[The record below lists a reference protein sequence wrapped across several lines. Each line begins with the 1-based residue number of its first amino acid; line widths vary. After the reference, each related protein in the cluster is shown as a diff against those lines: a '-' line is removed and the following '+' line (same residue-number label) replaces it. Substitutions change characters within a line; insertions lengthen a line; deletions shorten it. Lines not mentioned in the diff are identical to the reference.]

1 MILDTVRLIES
12 DTVDT
17 TLNRNNTN
25 LKKSK
30 ETEICDNSDH

>member
-17 TLNRNNTN
+17 TQNCNNTN
-25 LKKSK
+25 SKKLKL
-30 ETEICDNSDH
+30 TEICDNSDH